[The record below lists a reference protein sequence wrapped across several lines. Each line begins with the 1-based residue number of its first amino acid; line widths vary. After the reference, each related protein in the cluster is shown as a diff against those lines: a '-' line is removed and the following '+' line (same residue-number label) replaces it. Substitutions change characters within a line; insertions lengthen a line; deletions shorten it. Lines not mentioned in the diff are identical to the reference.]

1 MNFIVKS
8 VVAGHR
14 PVYLWDDKNVALLS
28 CLSFRG
34 NEKGITYVL
43 HVSVL
48 RAMYCFSYL
57 ASKKVRILSPHPRNG
72 CPLVCDMCI
81 CMLISLE
88 EWINV

>member
-28 CLSFRG
+28 FLSFRE

-43 HVSVL
+43 HTYFMSV
-48 RAMYCFSYL
+48 YCEP
-57 ASKKVRILSPHPRNG
+57 RIAF
-72 CPLVCDMCI
+72 
-81 CMLISLE
+81 LILLTKGS
-88 EWINV
+88 NFVATPP

>member
-28 CLSFRG
+28 FLSFRE

-57 ASKKVRILSPHPRNG
+57 ANKRFEFRRHTPVMVVPSYA
-72 CPLVCDMCI
+72 I
-81 CMLISLE
+81 CVYACLYR
-88 EWINV
+88 